1 MTLEVSDPGEGGA
14 STGTGIGELKDDELE
29 ACIDDVPPTDPEEI
43 IVEAS
48 AICDEV
54 QTGTKKD
61 ATWTFDVKVPKR
73 DGRATYEYVF
83 NTEMSLDEGYGKLG
97 DIEISG
103 VVGGG
108 VEDVIYAKGSGNLE
122 GTFQVTPGVT
132 EFKATLKVKNE
143 NGFKAGDSV
152 TLEVSDPG
160 VGGASSGS
168 DSGVLEAE
176 TLEGCGEP
184 PVNSGTKSD
193 VALYLVLD
201 NSTSMLLPDPSTKAI
216 KPPNN
221 NRLEAQDRVA
231 LFAFEEAIAEAGYGF
246 SRGEDSVLSSEEF
259 RQALIDNSTESLSTA
274 LDEFDVI
281 VNPDFQGEAQAVTVH
296 LITYGY
302 AVEYGALSFNPSS
315 VKDAIN
321 LAKTIL
327 DVKTPDQIFGNSIND
342 NSTWIERD
350 LPLPDENDL
359 YWDES
364 RPSSNLYSG
373 TEMLG
378 ALKGL
383 EHLLNVQ
390 AKTPGAADLTTLV
403 TMVTDG
409 RPERRAWWDTRTSQ
423 GSDSLTG
430 VPVSLPEDLGG
441 DPITSS
447 GLIYDMG
454 GKPTYLENNAGRK
467 EWKQM
472 QKKLNKAL
480 DVIATKNNN
489 PADQALQVEVMAM
502 GDDTSDADF
511 PAIYADLFSERTFDN
526 SSGGWSYEV
535 FTSLK
540 DLPDLVG

>member
-1 MTLEVSDPGEGGA
+1 M
-14 STGTGIGELKDDELE
+14 
-29 ACIDDVPPTDPEEI
+29 
-43 IVEAS
+43 
-48 AICDEV
+48 
-54 QTGTKKD
+54 
-61 ATWTFDVKVPKR
+61 
-73 DGRATYEYVF
+73 
-83 NTEMSLDEGYGKLG
+83 
-97 DIEISG
+97 
-103 VVGGG
+103 
-108 VEDVIYAKGSGNLE
+108 
-122 GTFQVTPGVT
+122 
-132 EFKATLKVKNE
+132 
-143 NGFKAGDSV
+143 

-184 PVNSGTKSD
+184 PVNPGTKSD

-409 RPERRAWWDTRTSQ
+409 RPERRAWWDTRTGQ